1 MSQLLCL
8 RFSHISY
15 MPTYNIF
22 PLTVRPILNGACY
35 RMSQKQKKK
44 EKKRTR
50 FSSVTGGVLWMR

>member
-44 EKKRTR
+44 NQIQ
-50 FSSVTGGVLWMR
+50 